1 MVKELIYIRYF
12 PTCNP
17 GSMPLG
23 VYDKIINFR
32 DKLLRSKESQCFTVF
47 RSSIKIDPSH
57 CGMQYTY
64 YSTRDL
70 MYHHIVDQI
79 DCQIEGALNGGR

>member
-1 MVKELIYIRYF
+1 
-12 PTCNP
+12 
-17 GSMPLG
+17 
-23 VYDKIINFR
+23 
-32 DKLLRSKESQCFTVF
+32 
-47 RSSIKIDPSH
+47 
-57 CGMQYTY
+57 MQYTY